1 MVIGTVGAVALGPLV
16 TAMDKLKDTLRETI
30 DFADRAQKASLALG
44 LTYEDTKNSL
54 GGTMEGLRGDINQR
68 FAAGIAGMEAG
79 LQGNTAGVA
88 KLINQQMLTGTAY
101 RQTAKAFAN
110 LEVGMNLSRDE
121 TNVLAASLVDTG
133 NKYEI
138 STDKLVGVINS
149 LKETFPAQKLAGMGK
164 DMMAAVVRLQGELG
178 PALQGPLTKVMNMIF
193 DTSEQGMLTMA
204 KLGAPHARERLSAA
218 DGVTA
223 KLNLLKDV
231 VGVGSNT
238 VKKFATGS
246 DKLFRK
252 LGVTTEVLGKSVL
265 HLTTLTDAMGDRLVR
280 SGWDQFVVDFGL
292 TLNNLKK
299 EMLVPFQLG
308 LTKLHPILLKVMD
321 TISGITNI
329 IGEKFQTW
337 IEGLGDGKQAIL
349 NFQLAVIDLTIFS
362 LGKFRGAFA
371 VMGEIFTV
379 GLPWVFNKLQSV
391 IYDITRP
398 GGTITGL
405 QYAFHTVT
413 AALFSFS
420 EYLNM
425 GGDREKEIEKQIV
438 IYQKL
443 ADISGKLM
451 DDTIWLQKPVYDDT
465 TLDFDPHMSA
475 WQRRQFVETQS
486 VVTKGILNTFENSQ
500 KALAGKGGSTNPLG
514 LALERAADTYAEALK
529 NDPNI
534 KSLKEASASL
544 KAGNGFARKTNS
556 LLEEAQAR
564 LQAID
569 DKTPDLTAP
578 AFLDETANMLGR
590 SIEGILGVGRD
601 TTAEEILE
609 ELRAAN
615 EQRAAAAIDAAVVQM
630 GGNPANT
637 R

>member
-1 MVIGTVGAVALGPLV
+1 
-16 TAMDKLKDTLRETI
+16 
-30 DFADRAQKASLALG
+30 
-44 LTYEDTKNSL
+44 
-54 GGTMEGLRGDINQR
+54 MEGLRGDINQR

-121 TNVLAASLVDTG
+121 TNVLAASLIDTG

-164 DMMAAVVRLQGELG
+164 DMMQAVMMFQAELG
-178 PALQGPLTKVMNMIF
+178 PALQEPLTKVMNMIF

-223 KLNLLKDV
+223 KLNTLKDV

-265 HLTTLTDAMGDRLVR
+265 HLTTLTDAMGDRVAR
-280 SGWDQFVVDFGL
+280 SGWDKFAVDFGL
-292 TLNNLKK
+292 TLNNLKR
-299 EMLVPFQLG
+299 EIMVPFQEG
-308 LTKLHPILLKVMD
+308 LVAMHPVLLR
-321 TISGITNI
+321 ITQI
-329 IGEKFQTW
+329 FERVGRVLGEKFKTW
-337 IEGLGDGKQAIL
+337 ISQLGSGEKALKLFETAFINAMVYGLNYFDKLITKIRIL
-349 NFQLAVIDLTIFS
+349 GEEHLPKMSTGFLSVNNAVHWGIIIPLTLVKGIFKLFMNALDTLLITIFLFNTAVFMALTTLS
-362 LGKFRGAFA
+362 LGMADYSSEISENLAAKDSAMMRIDKRASEIKQGQLDMEDTPAKSAARLAAAFKKANAEPELLGNRFR
-371 VMGEIFTV
+371 E
-379 GLPWVFNKLQSV
+379 L
-391 IYDITRP
+391 YD
-398 GGTITGL
+398 G
-405 QYAFHTVT
+405 
-413 AALFSFS
+413 
-420 EYLNM
+420 
-425 GGDREKEIEKQIV
+425 
-438 IYQKL
+438 
-443 ADISGKLM
+443 
-451 DDTIWLQKPVYDDT
+451 
-465 TLDFDPHMSA
+465 
-475 WQRRQFVETQS
+475 
-486 VVTKGILNTFENSQ
+486 
-500 KALAGKGGSTNPLG
+500 
-514 LALERAADTYAEALK
+514 LERT
-529 NDPNI
+529 NT
-534 KSLKEASASL
+534 SLDDAKD
-544 KAGNGFARKTNS
+544 
-556 LLEEAQAR
+556 R
-564 LQAID
+564 LGSID
-569 DKTPDLTAP
+569 DKTPDITAP
-578 AFLDETANMLGR
+578 TFLNETANMLGR

>member
-223 KLNLLKDV
+223 KFNLLKDV

-337 IEGLGDGKQAIL
+337 IEGLGDGSEAIK
-349 NFQLAVIDLTIFS
+349 NFQLAVIDITIFS

-379 GLPWVFNKLQSV
+379 GLPWVFNRLQSV

-451 DDTIWLQKPVYDDT
+451 DDTIWLQKPITGPPSMLGGYQNFDT
-465 TLDFDPHMSA
+465 KD
-475 WQRRQFVETQS
+475 
-486 VVTKGILNTFENSQ
+486 VVTFKGVLNTFENRQ
-500 KALAGKGGSTNPLG
+500 KELAGKGGSTNPLG
-514 LALERAADTYAEALK
+514 LMIEKAADTFAGATK
-529 NDPNI
+529 NDPQI
-534 KSLKEASASL
+534 KALNEARESIV
-544 KAGNGFARKTNS
+544 AGNGFARKTNS

-569 DKTPDLTAP
+569 DKTPDITAP

>member
-1 MVIGTVGAVALGPLV
+1 MVIGILGAVALGPLV
-16 TAMDKLKDTLRETI
+16 MAMDKLKDTLRETI

-54 GGTMEGLRGDINQR
+54 GGTMEGLHSDINQR

-164 DMMAAVVRLQGELG
+164 DMMAAVMMFQAELG

-223 KLNLLKDV
+223 KLNTLKDV

-238 VKKFATGS
+238 VKNFTTGS

-308 LTKLHPILLKVMD
+308 LTKLHPILLEVMD
-321 TISGITNI
+321 TISGISNI

-337 IEGLGDGKQAIL
+337 IEGLGDGKQAIK

-362 LGKFRGAFA
+362 LGKFKGAFA
-371 VMGEIFTV
+371 VMGEVFTV
-379 GLPWVFNKLQSV
+379 GLPWVFNKFQSV
-391 IYDITRP
+391 IYDISRP
-398 GGTITGL
+398 GGMMTQFALGLTMLQVAMFDFAERLTIGEIDTWFMKEG
-405 QYAFHTVT
+405 AKAK
-413 AALFSFS
+413 AAADVLAKEVAYNEFIG
-420 EYLNM
+420 M
-425 GGDREKEIEKQIV
+425 GI
-438 IYQKL
+438 
-443 ADISGKLM
+443 
-451 DDTIWLQKPVYDDT
+451 
-465 TLDFDPHMSA
+465 
-475 WQRRQFVETQS
+475 
-486 VVTKGILNTFENSQ
+486 GIKNTFENQ
-500 KALAGKGGSTNPLG
+500 KLLQSYMGGEGSTNPLG

-534 KSLKEASASL
+534 KSLKEARASIV
-544 KAGNGFARKTNS
+544 AGNGFARKTNS

-564 LQAID
+564 LQSID
-569 DKTPDLTAP
+569 DKTPDITAP
-578 AFLDETANMLGR
+578 VFLDETANMLGR